1 MDHES
6 SCAKHSEV
14 YSARLSPIMEA
25 HIFFLLRLSQI
36 ELKIML

>member
-1 MDHES
+1 
-6 SCAKHSEV
+6 
-14 YSARLSPIMEA
+14 MEA